1 MLFQLKEKNKFL
13 QKNNNNFKKIS
24 NIISKVKSVAKNV
37 IYMKNSLLSDDIDT
51 ALKSLEG
58 KPKFNVEF
66 SFGSYQVKTIRNSD
80 SLMNNV
86 KKLRFKIF
94 FDEKNPNKIDS
105 DEFDEECDHLVVIDK
120 SKSKDYVVGTY
131 RLLYRKSE
139 SIGVRFYSQ
148 SEFNITNILNKRS
161 SLLEAGR
168 SCVRKEYRDG
178 RIIKL
183 LWKGLATYIVKSK
196 VEYIFGCASFPSS
209 DHNRFL
215 SQLSYLKHYHSPS
228 EDLQTN
234 PVDNLK
240 AEFKVISKK
249 KINNE
254 KEFRS
259 LPPLIK
265 AYLRVG
271 AYVGSGAVIDNNFD
285 TTDVLIIL
293 DTKKLLKKY
302 SNLSKGLT
310 T

>member
-1 MLFQLKEKNKFL
+1 MLFQLKEKNKL
-13 QKNNNNFKKIS
+13 LENNNKLKKIR
-24 NIISKVKSVAKNV
+24 NIISKIKCVAKNT
-37 IYMKNSLLSDDIDT
+37 IYLISSLKSDDMVISS
-51 ALKSLEG
+51 KYLEG

-66 SFGSYQVKTIRNSD
+66 NFGSYQVKTIRDSD
-80 SLMNNV
+80 PLMRNV
-86 KKLRFKIF
+86 KKLRFKSF
-94 FDEKNPNKIDS
+94 FDEKNLNKIDS
-105 DEFDEECDHLVVIDK
+105 DEFDELCDHLVVIDT
-120 SKSKDYVVGTY
+120 SRSEDYVVGTY
-131 RLLYRKSE
+131 RLLYRQNEGIPVK
-139 SIGVRFYSQ
+139 FYSQ
-148 SEFNITNILNKRS
+148 SEFNIANILNKRS

-183 LWKGLATYIVKSK
+183 LWKGLATYIVKSN

-209 DHNRFL
+209 NHNRFL
-215 SQLSYLKHYHSPS
+215 SQLSYLHHFHHPS

-240 AEFKVISKK
+240 AEFKVIDKQ

-271 AYVGSGAVIDNNFD
+271 AYVGSGAVIDKNFD

>member
-1 MLFQLKEKNKFL
+1 MLFQLKEKNKL
-13 QKNNNNFKKIS
+13 LEKNNSSFKKIR
-24 NIISKVKSVAKNV
+24 NIISKIKSIAKNT
-37 IYMKNSLLSDDIDT
+37 IYLKNSFDSEDT
-51 ALKSLEG
+51 IASSKDLVV
-58 KPKFNVEF
+58 KPKFNVQF
-66 SFGSYQVKTIRNSD
+66 NFGSYQVKTIRNSD
-80 SLMNNV
+80 PLMSNV
-86 KKLRFKIF
+86 KKLRFKSF
-94 FDEKNPNKIDS
+94 FDEKTINKLDS
-105 DEFDEECDHLVVIDK
+105 DEFDELCDHLVVIDK
-120 SKSKDYVVGTY
+120 SKSDDYVVGTY
-131 RLLYRKSE
+131 RLLYRQNE
-139 SIGVRFYSQ
+139 GFAVNFYSQ
-148 SEFNITNILNKRS
+148 SEFNITNILNKKS

-183 LWKGLATYIVKSK
+183 LWKGLATYIVKSN

-209 DHNRFL
+209 NHNQFL
-215 SQLSYLKHYHSPS
+215 GQLSYLHHYHFPS
-228 EDLQTN
+228 KDLQTN

-240 AEFKVISKK
+240 AKFKVISKR
-249 KINNE
+249 KINSE

-271 AYVGSGAVIDNNFD
+271 AYVGSGAVIDKNFD

-310 T
+310 N

>member
-1 MLFQLKEKNKFL
+1 
-13 QKNNNNFKKIS
+13 
-24 NIISKVKSVAKNV
+24 
-37 IYMKNSLLSDDIDT
+37 MKNSFNSDDMDT
-51 ALKSLEG
+51 PSKSLEG

-66 SFGSYQVKTIRNSD
+66 SFGTYQVKTIRNSD
-80 SLMNNV
+80 PLMNNV
-86 KKLRFKIF
+86 KKLRFKSF
-94 FDEKNPNKIDS
+94 FDEKTPNKIDS
-105 DEFDEECDHLVVIDK
+105 DEFDELCDHLVVIDK
-120 SKSKDYVVGTY
+120 SKSNDYVVGTY
-131 RLLYRKSE
+131 RLLYRKNE
-139 SIGVRFYSQ
+139 GIEIKFYSQ
-148 SEFNITNILNKRS
+148 SEFNIINILNKKS

-183 LWKGLATYIVKSK
+183 LWKGLATYIIKSN

-209 DHNRFL
+209 NYKRFL
-215 SQLSYLKHYHSPS
+215 SQLSYLHYYHSPS

-234 PVDNLK
+234 PVNNLK
-240 AEFKVISKK
+240 AEFKLISKQ

-271 AYVGSGAVIDNNFD
+271 AYVGSGAVIDKNFD

>member
-1 MLFQLKEKNKFL
+1 MPFQLKEKNKL
-13 QKNNNNFKKIS
+13 LEKNNDSFEKIRK
-24 NIISKVKSVAKNV
+24 IISKIRCIAKKT
-37 IYMKNSLLSDDIDT
+37 IYLKTFLNSDDMF
-51 ALKSLEG
+51 ALSKDLEE
-58 KPKFNVEF
+58 KPNFSVEF
-66 SFGSYQVKTIRNSD
+66 NFGSYQVKTIRNCD
-80 SLMNNV
+80 PLMSNV
-86 KKLRFKIF
+86 KKLRFKSF
-94 FDEKNPNKIDS
+94 FDEKTFNKIDS
-105 DEFDEECDHLVVIDK
+105 DEFDELCDHLVVIDA
-120 SKSKDYVVGTY
+120 SKSDDYVVGTY
-131 RLLYRKSE
+131 RLLYRQNERIPVK
-139 SIGVRFYSQ
+139 FYSQ
-148 SEFNITNILNKRS
+148 SEFNIANILNKRS

-183 LWKGLATYIVKSK
+183 LWKGLATYIVKSN
-196 VEYIFGCASFPSS
+196 VEFIFGCASFPSS
-209 DHNRFL
+209 NHNRFL
-215 SQLSYLKHYHSPS
+215 TQLSYLHHYHCPS
-228 EDLQTN
+228 EDLKTN

-240 AEFKVISKK
+240 AEFKIINKQ

-265 AYLRVG
+265 ADLRVG
-271 AYVGSGAVIDNNFD
+271 AYVGSGAVIDKNFD

>member
-1 MLFQLKEKNKFL
+1 MPFQLKEKNNLLKK
-13 QKNNNNFKKIS
+13 KNDNFKKIRVL
-24 NIISKVKSVAKNV
+24 ISKVKCVARNAIYLKNEL
-37 IYMKNSLLSDDIDT
+37 NSGEMENS
-51 ALKSLEG
+51 LKSLEE

-80 SLMNNV
+80 PLMNNV
-86 KKLRFKIF
+86 KKLRFKSF
-94 FDEKNPNKIDS
+94 FDEKIPNKIDS
-105 DEFDEECDHLVVIDK
+105 DEFDELCDHLVVIDK
-120 SKSKDYVVGTY
+120 SKSNDYVVGTY
-131 RLLYRKSE
+131 RLLYRKDE
-139 SIGVRFYSQ
+139 GVGIKFYSE
-148 SEFNITNILNKRS
+148 SEFNIANILNKKS

-183 LWKGLATYIVKSK
+183 LWKGLATYIVKSN

-209 DHNRFL
+209 NHNRFL
-215 SQLSYLKHYHSPS
+215 SQLSYLHHNHSPS

-234 PVDNLK
+234 PLNKLK
-240 AEFKVISKK
+240 AKFNVISKEN
-249 KINNE
+249 INNE
-254 KEFRS
+254 NEFRS

-271 AYVGSGAVIDNNFD
+271 AYVGSGAVIDKNFD

-310 T
+310 K